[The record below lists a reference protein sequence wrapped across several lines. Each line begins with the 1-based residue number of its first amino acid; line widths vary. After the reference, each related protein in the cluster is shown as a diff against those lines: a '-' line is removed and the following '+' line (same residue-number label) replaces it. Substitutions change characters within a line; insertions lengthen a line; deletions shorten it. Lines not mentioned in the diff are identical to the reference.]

1 MRAPTLVGLA
11 AALIIA
17 TGCASGLRPAPG
29 AATLAGPGASA
40 RGTDAGVRLE
50 VRTDIE
56 HPRELTQPVTA
67 LFVVVENRSGRDL
80 AIRPEAFNL
89 IATGRK
95 HPAIPA
101 DRLRRSES
109 SVEADIAV
117 AMRALPARRTG
128 VGWADGRLRV
138 FRWIERKRAADADF
152 RAART

>member
-1 MRAPTLVGLA
+1 MRAPTLVCLVA
-11 AALIIA
+11 AVIGMA
-17 TGCASGLRPAPG
+17 CASGLRPAPG

-56 HPRELTQPVTA
+56 HPRALTQPVTA

-95 HPAIPA
+95 HPEIPA

-138 FRWIERKRAADADF
+138 FRWIERKRATDADF

>member
-1 MRAPTLVGLA
+1 M
-11 AALIIA
+11 
-17 TGCASGLRPAPG
+17 
-29 AATLAGPGASA
+29 
-40 RGTDAGVRLE
+40 RLE

-89 IATGRK
+89 LATGRK

-117 AMRALPARRTG
+117 AMRALPHDVLASGGRTDGFVYFDGLNVNGPLTLTFELRGPDATARFGLISVPLTK
-128 VGWADGRLRV
+128 
-138 FRWIERKRAADADF
+138 E
-152 RAART
+152 